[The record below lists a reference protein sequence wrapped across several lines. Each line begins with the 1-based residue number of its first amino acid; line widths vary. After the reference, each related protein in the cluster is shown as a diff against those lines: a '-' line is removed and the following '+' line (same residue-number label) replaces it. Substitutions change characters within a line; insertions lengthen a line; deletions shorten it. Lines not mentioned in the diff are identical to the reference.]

1 MFYDNMERYDNI
13 IQFFI
18 FDLTFQIDMVKVSD
32 YLNLFQTGILFVIG
46 QRSSSPS
53 KMENTQFEC

>member
-1 MFYDNMERYDNI
+1 MEIYDNI

-32 YLNLFQTGILFVIG
+32 YLNLFQTGISFVIG